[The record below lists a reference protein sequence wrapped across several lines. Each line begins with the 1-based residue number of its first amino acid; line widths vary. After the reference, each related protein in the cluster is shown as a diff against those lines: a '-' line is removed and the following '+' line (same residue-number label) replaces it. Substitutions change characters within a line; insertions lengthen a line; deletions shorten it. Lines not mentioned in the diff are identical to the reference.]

1 VSVLSQDPCPAFAVI
16 CYIGVM
22 QDYEIFACM
31 EKKTLIEATYRIN
44 VIRFKRIMKK
54 EGISIQKS
62 PI

>member
-1 VSVLSQDPCPAFAVI
+1 
-16 CYIGVM
+16 M
-22 QDYEIFACM
+22 QDYEVFACM

-62 PI
+62 VTRLNVDKKDC